1 MRYHNKNPEYYTK
14 TKTEG
19 SQTTPTNISKPL
31 DTGEHLDTEKPFSI
45 LDSFPT
51 QITQV
56 FDKASETFFIQMGR
70 CVPCSVI
77 VTSISIAIVVTVIN
91 AIAPCILGSTLNTTR
106 KQIKRIIEKKSPK
119 RETPEK
125 GLITAALRPHKRETS
140 RPRARNREKTYKFY
154 PTKGINQIFPTF
166 PTISFLL
173 LQVFR
178 D

>member
-70 CVPCSVI
+70 WVPCSVI

-91 AIAPCILGSTLNTTR
+91 AIAPCILGSTLNTT
-106 KQIKRIIEKKSPK
+106 K
-119 RETPEK
+119 
-125 GLITAALRPHKRETS
+125 
-140 RPRARNREKTYKFY
+140 N
-154 PTKGINQIFPTF
+154 N
-166 PTISFLL
+166 
-173 LQVFR
+173 
-178 D
+178 

>member
-31 DTGEHLDTEKPFSI
+31 DTEEHLDTEKPFSI

-77 VTSISIAIVVTVIN
+77 VTSIFITIVITVIN
-91 AIAPCILGSTLNTTR
+91 AIALCILGSTLNTT
-106 KQIKRIIEKKSPK
+106 KTIKRNYRKDIPQERNPRKGTNYCGSQ
-119 RETPEK
+119 TP
-125 GLITAALRPHKRETS
+125 
-140 RPRARNREKTYKFY
+140 
-154 PTKGINQIFPTF
+154 
-166 PTISFLL
+166 
-173 LQVFR
+173 
-178 D
+178 